1 MEKSQLIHKQKI
13 DLLFSKL
20 TNQGY
25 EHFEKFI
32 LELDINAE
40 TLHPFAIWSIDK
52 YQRVCIAH
60 DENAELILLCW
71 GKGQGT
77 PIHSHDKQECWV
89 HIVDG
94 KITETLYESN
104 SAINIMN
111 KRTISRG
118 AFTYLTDDIGFHKLE
133 NNTNDIT
140 MSLHLY
146 ANPIEKCEVYDKH
159 NDCFVSM
166 SLKYD
171 KCLENKS

>member
-1 MEKSQLIHKQKI
+1 MDEIQLVNKRKI
-13 DLLFSKL
+13 DLLFNKL

-32 LELDINAE
+32 LELNINAE
-40 TLHPFAIWSIDK
+40 TLRPFAMWSEDK

-60 DENAELILLCW
+60 DDNAELILLCW
-71 GKGQGT
+71 GEGQGS

-104 SAINIMN
+104 SSINIMS
-111 KRTISRG
+111 KRTISKG
-118 AFTYLTDDIGFHKLE
+118 AFTYLTDEIGFHKLE
-133 NNTNDIT
+133 NNSDKIT
-140 MSLHLY
+140 MSIHLY
-146 ANPIEKCEVYDKH
+146 ANPIEKCEVYDKS

-171 KCLENKS
+171 KCLDTNS